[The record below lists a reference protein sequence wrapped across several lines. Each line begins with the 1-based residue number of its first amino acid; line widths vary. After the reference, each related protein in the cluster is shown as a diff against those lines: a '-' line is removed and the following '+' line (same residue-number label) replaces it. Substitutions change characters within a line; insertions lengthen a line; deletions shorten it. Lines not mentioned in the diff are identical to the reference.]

1 MNVITKRSQEKF
13 WLLFNVSLYLY
24 RDLEKENLDQ
34 GMLGFLQ
41 QSKHYLR

>member
-24 RDLEKENLDQ
+24 RDLEKENLGL

-41 QSKHYLR
+41 QSEYYLR

>member
-1 MNVITKRSQEKF
+1 MNVIAKRSQKF